1 MNIKITLDGGKKIN
15 AQVNGHI
22 VRTDQP
28 VMGGGE
34 NSAPAP
40 YEIFLAS
47 IGTCA
52 GIYVQSF
59 CEQRGIPYEGITI
72 EQSMQGDRMAGKMA
86 ALKLDIRLPAGFPE
100 KYRES
105 VIRSAELCAV
115 KKTIQDPPRFEV
127 VTTMA

>member
-1 MNIKITLDGGKKIN
+1 MKIQITLEESKKIN
-15 AQVNGHI
+15 AHVNGHI

-40 YEIFLAS
+40 YELFLAS

-52 GIYVQSF
+52 GIYIQSF
-59 CEQRGIPYEGITI
+59 CEQRGIPYKDIVI
-72 EQSMQGDRMAGKMA
+72 EQTMEWDRMAGK
-86 ALKLDIRLPAGFPE
+86 LGVLRLDVKLPAGFPE
-100 KYRES
+100 KYKES

-127 VTTMA
+127 VTSQA